1 MAAGDFCALEE
12 AVNMFREMRRKRQQ
26 LPDAEAVAVLERG
39 SSGVLAVLGDG
50 GYPYARAR

>member
-26 LPDAEAVAVLERG
+26 LPEAEAVAVLERG

-50 GYPYARAR
+50 G